1 MKSGHIAVGIAAVVL
16 VAGIGNAFMRAG
28 QGVAVA
34 EENPP
39 KVETKA
45 VPSVEVDDL
54 AESPDKFKGEISLK
68 AAVARVSK
76 SKGVFSV
83 IDAREFEACGEVDCA
98 KHYLPV
104 TFSGEL
110 PKPETVVLLT
120 GQVVKTDKGLVFEA
134 KRVEA
139 KKTDEKK

>member
-1 MKSGHIAVGIAAVVL
+1 MKSGHIAVGVAAIVL
-16 VAGIGNAFMRAG
+16 VLGISNAFMRAG
-28 QGVAVA
+28 EGVAVA
-34 EENPP
+34 DETPP

-45 VPSVEVDDL
+45 APPVEVDDL
-54 AESPDKFKGEISLK
+54 AESPDKYMGEISLK

-104 TFSGEL
+104 KFVGVL